1 MIVVDCPDHLKGER
15 SQSGAQKAVWEAAD
29 AVKTESDDWV
39 CALYIEHAVVDVL
52 LQMVDRLGSD
62 AVPVMIA
69 HRDGSVRLTADDA
82 ADMVFQ
88 AARTSEEHALAGERL
103 RGERA
108 IEGVLQKVQCAVAA
122 MGLVLPWVGVAPAPP
137 SLEDLVFARPTG
149 KDQMHSALEGLRVAL
164 VDLQKAINEVPRG

>member
-1 MIVVDCPDHLKGER
+1 MTAPLIELDVAFT
-15 SQSGAQKAVWEAAD
+15 SGVQKAVWEAAD
-29 AVKTESDDWV
+29 AVKAEPADWV
-39 CALYIEHAVVDVL
+39 CAMHVERAVVDVL

-62 AVPVMIA
+62 AVPAMIA
-69 HRDGSVRLTADDA
+69 HRDGSVRLTADAA
-82 ADMVFQ
+82 ADMVFL

-108 IEGVLQKVQCAVAA
+108 IEDVLQKVQHAVAA

-149 KDQMHSALEGLRVAL
+149 KDRIHSALEGLRVVL
-164 VDLQKAINEVPRG
+164 TDLQKAINEVPRG